1 MVKDD
6 LQKFFK
12 RVRKKYKCK
21 HYSVGEYGSKTGR
34 PHYHSVVFGVLL
46 TQEELQ
52 EFWPLGQV
60 MVGTSTEASIKYVA
74 GYVSKK
80 LGIYPGDKAD
90 RPPEFQVMSQGI
102 GKQWAQEN
110 LVDTLLE
117 GALVLR
123 GRKLPIPRTYVDWM
137 EEIFP
142 EAVEGF
148 RIRQQV
154 ETDLALSERILEL
167 YPEAGGKNWSELT
180 ESEKGNVLFK
190 LREVGQTVHE
200 NLMAEQKMRG
210 K

>member
-1 MVKDD
+1 
-6 LQKFFK
+6 
-12 RVRKKYKCK
+12 
-21 HYSVGEYGSKTGR
+21 
-34 PHYHSVVFGVLL
+34 
-46 TQEELQ
+46 
-52 EFWPLGQV
+52 
-60 MVGTSTEASIKYVA
+60 
-74 GYVSKK
+74 
-80 LGIYPGDKAD
+80 
-90 RPPEFQVMSQGI
+90 MSQGI

-142 EAVEGF
+142 EAVEVF